1 MLSKQSEN
9 CSVTDYSRKE
19 IIEEL
24 NHILSSPLF
33 SRSVV
38 LTNFLKFIV
47 EETLNGKTEGL
58 KEYTIAVNALGKPSD
73 FNPQIDAIVRIH
85 AGRLRRLLKEY
96 YDDLGKFDTIKIEVV
111 KGTYVPIFR
120 TNFIP
125 EKKSDVS
132 IGKMPNQFSR
142 AKLTL
147 AVLPFRNL
155 CPNGEYQFFADGFG
169 EELTRTFSNFQDI
182 AVVAHHS
189 TRIYASNHADVRIIG
204 SDLGVHYLITGSV
217 KRSSTAIRINVA
229 LIETMKGMQVWSETY
244 NHELNI
250 DNLIDIQDQIISNVC
265 SILGGYYG
273 FIIHENWKT
282 HRKTI
287 LSVDS
292 FDAALWNYYLHMNF
306 SLETYMQTRLALEE
320 ALKINPNYATGLA
333 MLSELYLDAYS
344 LGFPTVTEPVKEAYE
359 LAKKAVKMDPQCQHA
374 YQQLGW
380 ANIYMKRKEEA
391 IKALEYCLS
400 LNPSSVSTIG
410 TVGFGMACV
419 GEYDRALE
427 LLLQSLDLNPH
438 CPWWFYLGFFFVYYH
453 NGDYVKALDYANKI
467 ETMDVFYEPLSKA
480 IAKAQLG
487 LLPEIGEDVN
497 ILTDKYSDI
506 LANLKAALSTTLYD
520 TDLVEKIIEGC
531 KKAGL
536 IVGEKN

>member
-204 SDLGVHYLITGSV
+204 SDLGVHYLIT
-217 KRSSTAIRINVA
+217 
-229 LIETMKGMQVWSETY
+229 
-244 NHELNI
+244 
-250 DNLIDIQDQIISNVC
+250 
-265 SILGGYYG
+265 
-273 FIIHENWKT
+273 
-282 HRKTI
+282 
-287 LSVDS
+287 
-292 FDAALWNYYLHMNF
+292 
-306 SLETYMQTRLALEE
+306 
-320 ALKINPNYATGLA
+320 
-333 MLSELYLDAYS
+333 
-344 LGFPTVTEPVKEAYE
+344 
-359 LAKKAVKMDPQCQHA
+359 
-374 YQQLGW
+374 
-380 ANIYMKRKEEA
+380 
-391 IKALEYCLS
+391 
-400 LNPSSVSTIG
+400 
-410 TVGFGMACV
+410 
-419 GEYDRALE
+419 DRF
-427 LLLQSLDLNPH
+427 
-438 CPWWFYLGFFFVYYH
+438 C
-453 NGDYVKALDYANKI
+453 
-467 ETMDVFYEPLSKA
+467 
-480 IAKAQLG
+480 
-487 LLPEIGEDVN
+487 
-497 ILTDKYSDI
+497 
-506 LANLKAALSTTLYD
+506 
-520 TDLVEKIIEGC
+520 
-531 KKAGL
+531 
-536 IVGEKN
+536 